1 VTAHATERV
10 QAACLGLGA
19 GICTLASITDLGEL
33 AVFVRHT
40 GTYDRRL
47 DAGEFVADQI
57 STAVT
62 VLLALDLLAADL
74 LVCWAA
80 KEALRTGADRLVAEG
95 RADGVAATNDRTVA
109 GVLTLKQAVVA
120 AHTRVLLPALN
131 IRPTPGLLDTE
142 AVLAGVE

>member
-1 VTAHATERV
+1 MYRIKK
-10 QAACLGLGA
+10 L
-19 GICTLASITDLGEL
+19 
-33 AVFVRHT
+33 
-40 GTYDRRL
+40 TYDWRL

-57 STAVT
+57 SPAVT

-74 LVCWAA
+74 LVCGAA
-80 KEALRTGADRLVAEG
+80 KEAFRTGADRLVAEG
-95 RADGVAATNDRTVA
+95 RADGVAATNDRAAA

-142 AVLAGVE
+142 AVLAGVEQRALRRVLALGNAGAAHADLVVQTLSGG